1 MDSEPRDADERI
13 VRYIAGQCSPFEAAR
28 IQRWIAADPVR
39 WERFRALE
47 LVWRAC
53 GKEPSRRARAEGR
66 WKVDAALAL
75 LRGSPE
81 PAAEVRAE
89 ERAPPRMPASVP
101 PGMPA
106 GMPAGMP
113 ERAPRLPTVAPL
125 TLRKSTD
132 RRWRAGAASIAA
144 GSVLAVAGAMGWHA
158 ITDLW
163 PTREG
168 ATQAAV
174 APLQEVATARGQRA
188 TITLSDG
195 TRIIL
200 GAASNVRYA
209 RDFGARGARDVYLD
223 GQAYFEVVHDTLHP
237 FAVHTSRGVAEDLGT
252 EFVVTAYSAMSDMQ
266 VVVAS
271 GQVALRRA
279 ASSEADSG
287 IGHGRALPPISLGAG
302 ELGVIDSSGSVRRS
316 RVADASPYFDWT
328 KGELVFNGAPL
339 SEALPAISRWYDV
352 EIRLGDPSLA
362 SRRLVARFGP
372 HSAHEV
378 VRLLALAANARSEQH
393 GDTIVLLPR

>member
-1 MDSEPRDADERI
+1 MNSEARDDDERI
-13 VRYIAGQCSPFEAAR
+13 VRYIAGECSPFESAR
-28 IQRWIAADPVR
+28 TQRWIAADPAR
-39 WERFRALE
+39 WERYQALE
-47 LVWRAC
+47 RVWRVC
-53 GKEPSRRARAEGR
+53 GKEPSDGGRGRGQGR
-66 WKVDAALAL
+66 WNVDAALAL

-89 ERAPPRMPASVP
+89 ERAPPRMPA
-101 PGMPA
+101 GMPA
-106 GMPAGMP
+106 GAP

-132 RRWRAGAASIAA
+132 RRWRAGATSIAA

-287 IGHGRALPPISLGAG
+287 IGHGRALPPITLGAG

-339 SEALPAISRWYDV
+339 SETLPAISRWYDV
-352 EIRLGDPSLA
+352 EMRLGDPSLA

>member
-1 MDSEPRDADERI
+1 MDSEPRDDDERI

-28 IQRWIAADPVR
+28 MQRWIAANPAR
-39 WERFRALE
+39 WERFQALE
-47 LVWRAC
+47 RVWRAC
-53 GKEPSRRARAEGR
+53 GKEPSGRARAEGR

-75 LRGSPE
+75 LRGSLE

-89 ERAPPRMPASVP
+89 ERAPPLVP
-101 PGMPA
+101 SGVPK
-106 GMPAGMP
+106 
-113 ERAPRLPTVAPL
+113 RAPRRPSVAPL
-125 TLRKSTD
+125 TLRKPTN
-132 RRWRAGAASIAA
+132 RRWHAGAMSIAA
-144 GSVLAVAGAMGWHA
+144 GSVLAVAGLIGWQA
-158 ITDLW
+158 IAGRS
-163 PTREG
+163 PGREG
-168 ATQAAV
+168 ATRAAV

-195 TRIIL
+195 TRMIL

-252 EFVVTAYSAMSDMQ
+252 EFVVTAYSTLSDMQ

-271 GQVALRRA
+271 GQVALRHA

-287 IGHGRALPPISLGAG
+287 VGRGRAAAPLTLGAG

-339 SEALPAISRWYDV
+339 KEALPAIGRWYDV
-352 EIRLGDPSLA
+352 EIKIGDPSLA
-362 SRRLVARFGP
+362 GRRLVARFGP
-372 HSAHEV
+372 HSAREV